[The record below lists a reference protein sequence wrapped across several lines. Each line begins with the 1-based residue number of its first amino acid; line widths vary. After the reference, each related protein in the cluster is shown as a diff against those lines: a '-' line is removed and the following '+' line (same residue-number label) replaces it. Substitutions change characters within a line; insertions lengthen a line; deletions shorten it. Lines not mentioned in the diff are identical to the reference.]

1 MSALQEL
8 LVDQLKD
15 LLHAEGQNV
24 KAFPK
29 IIKAAHHPK
38 LKAAL
43 QKHSEET
50 KGQVERL
57 KKVFE
62 ILGEKPKAKPCKGM
76 QGLTEEAQEEIEE
89 SKEKDEVIADLMLV
103 ASAQRIEHY
112 EMAGYGTARTMA
124 EKLELPKVV
133 KLLAQTLAE
142 EEKSDKLLTT
152 LSAPLLDA
160 ASEGSEEEEEPEE
173 E

>member
-24 KAFPK
+24 KALPK
-29 IIKAAHHPK
+29 MIKAAHHPK

-50 KGQVERL
+50 KGHVERL
-57 KKVFE
+57 KKVFDL
-62 ILGEKPKAKPCKGM
+62 LGEKAKAKPCKAM

-89 SKEKDEVIADLMLV
+89 CKQKEDAIADLTLI
-103 ASAQRIEHY
+103 ASAQRVEHY
-112 EMAGYGTARTMA
+112 EMAGYGNVRTIA
-124 EKLELPKVV
+124 ENLALPKVV

-142 EEKSDKLLTT
+142 EEKSDKILTN
-152 LSAPLLDA
+152 LSAPLMKL
-160 ASEGSEEEEEPEE
+160 ASQERDVE
-173 E
+173 

>member
-1 MSALQEL
+1 MSALKEL

-24 KAFPK
+24 KALPK
-29 IIKAAHHPK
+29 MIKAAHHPK

-43 QKHSEET
+43 QKHSEEA
-50 KGQVERL
+50 KGQVDRL

-62 ILGEKPKAKPCKGM
+62 LLGEKPKAKPCKAM

-89 SKEKDEVIADLMLV
+89 SKEKDDAVADLMLI
-103 ASAQRIEHY
+103 ASAQRVEHY
-112 EMAGYGTARTMA
+112 EMAGYGNVRTIA
-124 EKLELPKVV
+124 EKLAMSKVV

-142 EEKSDKLLTT
+142 EEKSDKLLTA
-152 LSAPLLDA
+152 LSAPLLDE
-160 ASEGSEEEEEPEE
+160 ASREPEE
-173 E
+173 EA